1 MRTAIIYASKHGTT
15 AKVAQKIQNH
25 LGEEKAQ
32 LFNLRKDKNFD
43 VSQFDRIIVGGS
55 IHAGQIQKK
64 VKQFLEIHTQNL
76 LQRRLGLFLCCMHEN
91 EAENQF
97 NTAFPEILRTHAK
110 SKKIMGGEFLFE
122 KMNFVEKALI
132 RKIAGVNESVSK
144 IDESKITSM
153 VDEMN
158 QEHV

>member
-1 MRTAIIYASKHGTT
+1 MRTAIIYSSKHGTT
-15 AKVAQKIQNH
+15 EKVAQKIQNE

-32 LFNLRKDKNFD
+32 LFNLKRNINFD
-43 VSQFDRIIVGGS
+43 LSQYGQVIVGGS

-64 VKQFLEIHTQNL
+64 VKLFLEKNTQML

-97 NTAFPEILRTHAK
+97 NTAFPEILRSHAK

-122 KMNFVEKALI
+122 KMNFVEKALVK
-132 RKIAGVNESVSK
+132 KIAGVNESVSK
-144 IDESKITSM
+144 IDESNITAMVHEITS
-153 VDEMN
+153 
-158 QEHV
+158 

>member
-1 MRTAIIYASKHGTT
+1 MRTAIVYASKHGTT
-15 AKVAQKIQNH
+15 EKVAQKIQNQ

-32 LFNLRKDKNFD
+32 LFNLKKDRNFD

-64 VKQFLEIHTQNL
+64 VKQFLEIHNQNL
-76 LQRRLGLFLCCMHEN
+76 LQRSLGLFLCCMHEN

-97 NTAFPEILRTHAK
+97 NTAFPEILRTHAR

-122 KMNFVEKALI
+122 KMNFVEKALV

-144 IDESKITSM
+144 IDESEIISM
-153 VDEMN
+153 VEEMN
-158 QEHV
+158 QEHA

>member
-1 MRTAIIYASKHGTT
+1 MRTAIIYSSKHGTT
-15 AKVAQKIQNH
+15 EKVAQKIQNE

-32 LFNLRKDKNFD
+32 LFNLKRNKNFD
-43 VSQFDRIIVGGS
+43 LSQYGQIIVGGS

-64 VKQFLEIHTQNL
+64 VKLFLEKNTQML

-97 NTAFPEILRTHAK
+97 NTAFPEILRSHAI

-122 KMNFVEKALI
+122 KMNLVEKALVK
-132 RKIAGVNESVSK
+132 KIAGVNESVSK
-144 IDESKITSM
+144 IEESNITAMVHEITS
-153 VDEMN
+153 
-158 QEHV
+158 